1 MTDSTDT
8 HYSTVQGLARGLEVL
23 VALNRLP
30 GGMATPV
37 ELSVQTKLHRTTV
50 KRLLETLRLSGLV
63 FFLPE
68 SNCYRLT
75 FRVQQLSDG
84 YRPDEWVCEVARPL
98 LRSMTERIL
107 WPSNLLTREKDQLIV
122 RESTHH
128 FSPLS
133 FHSGVLGA
141 SVPFVRT
148 AAGRAYLAFA
158 GDGEREHLLTM
169 LRTRDDEEGV
179 FARDERKVGKLLEAT
194 RERGYSVNEGD
205 WIGKGRYGAIAV
217 PIMDVD
223 RVMGC
228 LDIVFSKR
236 AIKVSEAIGKYVPE
250 LLSTARA
257 IEIGARE
264 CPDIERGESSQAS

>member
-1 MTDSTDT
+1 MTDSTDSQ
-8 HYSTVQGLARGLEVL
+8 YSTVQGLARGLEVL

-30 GGMATPV
+30 GGVATPV
-37 ELSVQTKLHRTTV
+37 ELSAQTKLHRTTV

-63 FFLPE
+63 IFLPE
-68 SNCYRLT
+68 INSYRLT
-75 FRVQQLSDG
+75 FRVQKLSDG
-84 YRPDEWVCEVARPL
+84 YRLDEWVCEVARPL

-107 WPSNLLTREKDQLIV
+107 WPSNILTREKDQLIV

-133 FHSGVLGA
+133 FHSGVIGA
-141 SVPFVRT
+141 TVPFVRT

-158 GDGEREHLLTM
+158 GDEERNHLLRI
-169 LRTRDDEEGV
+169 LQARDDEEGA
-179 FARDERKVGKLLEAT
+179 FARDERKVEKLLEAT
-194 RERGYSVNEGD
+194 REKGFSVNEGD

-217 PIMDVD
+217 PIMTND

-236 AIKVSEAIGKYVPE
+236 AIKVSEAVGMYVPE

-257 IEIGARE
+257 IELGAR
-264 CPDIERGESSQAS
+264 SHSVQAAG